1 MTAATY
7 RVVTTTGRV
16 LAMRLDLLD
25 ACARAHATAQRRR
38 SPMPAL
44 VVRDT
49 DDAVMKLS
57 TPIDMN
63 DSALWARICRAQPD
77 VPRGELEREVRHR
90 KRGGR
95 SDCDHPEWQLVNGS
109 DYRCTSCGS
118 FGWQLNRLRYGMRLQ
133 ESEYPVIARVCASTG
148 CKRAATAID
157 GGAETLRYFCDLHD
171 PSASEAAK

>member
-1 MTAATY
+1 MNDRQY
-7 RVVTTTGRV
+7 RVVTSDGLV
-16 LAMRLDLLD
+16 LHMRLGLLE
-25 ACARAHATAQRRR
+25 ACAVTKDEARRR
-38 SPMPAL
+38 ELAVMT
-44 VVRDT
+44 VRD
-49 DDAVMKLS
+49 DGSVMKLS
-57 TPIDMN
+57 TPLDMN
-63 DSALWARICRAQPD
+63 DSAMWGRICRAQPD

-133 ESEYPVIARVCASTG
+133 EKEYPVIARVCASTG

-171 PSASEAAK
+171 PSASEAAE